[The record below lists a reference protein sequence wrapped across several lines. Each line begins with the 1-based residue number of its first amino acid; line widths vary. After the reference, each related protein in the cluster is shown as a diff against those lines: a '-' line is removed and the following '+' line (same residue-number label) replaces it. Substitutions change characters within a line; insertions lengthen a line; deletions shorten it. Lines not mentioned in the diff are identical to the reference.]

1 MQDLNI
7 LAFFQMLR
15 LQKVCGKN
23 RSGASV
29 PLCIKLQGAVVCGK
43 LYYQDSK
50 PCEQQLHKEASSGKT
65 CNHSLKKIISAY

>member
-1 MQDLNI
+1 MQDLNV

-43 LYYQDSK
+43 LHYQDSQPE
-50 PCEQQLHKEASSGKT
+50 PCEQKLHKEASSGKK
-65 CNHSLKKIISAY
+65 CNHSLKK